1 MDIFRRIPSG
11 RMSELLGNA
20 TVETDKML
28 REFGLGR
35 AARAMEEYLSEDS
48 KGNLQAYADG
58 INDCAESLP
67 LLPLEY

>member
-35 AARAMEEYLSEDS
+35 AGRAMLEYLSKD
-48 KGNLQAYADG
+48 A
-58 INDCAESLP
+58 
-67 LLPLEY
+67 